1 VTSFRS
7 IWLVALRES
16 TERARSRSY
25 IVSTALTLVIVGV
38 LVGIMVLTSRQTPTY
53 DIGVTGTNPP
63 SLPDTIAATATAT
76 DSLVSVIE
84 YPDEAS
90 VRSAV
95 DDGTIDAA
103 VIDDDVIVVRQSG
116 GSGVEP
122 IVEAALRQARFLTA
136 LTEAGIDPATLIDN
150 RSIAI
155 ESTEPPDDDGDEA
168 VAVIAIVLLF
178 LVITTYGQWVL
189 LGVLEE
195 KSTRVVE
202 QLVSSTSV
210 RSLLA
215 GKVIGVGLLGFAQLA
230 VLIAAGVAVGSA
242 FDAFDLPSSTYATAA
257 WSAVWFVLGFAF
269 YAVMYA
275 AAGSLVSRSEDAQ
288 TAATP
293 VALLGVAAYLVTFG
307 LVLGGEPDSVVA
319 RIISILPPVAPI
331 AYPARIAAGA
341 VPLWENLLAVAVTLA
356 AVVGVVRIA
365 ARIYAGALLAQGSR
379 IKLRQAWRASKELV
393 GR

>member
-1 VTSFRS
+1 MRSFRS

-25 IVSTALTLVIVGV
+25 IVSTVLTLVIVGV
-38 LVGIMVLTSRQTPTY
+38 LVGVMVLTSRQTPAY
-53 DIGVTGTNPP
+53 DVGVTGANPP
-63 SLPDTIAATATAT
+63 SLPATIAATAIAT

-116 GSGVEP
+116 ASGVEP
-122 IVEAALRQARFLTA
+122 IIEAALRQARFFTA

-150 RSIAI
+150 GAIAI
-155 ESTEPPDDDGDEA
+155 EATEPPDDDGDEA
-168 VAVIAIVLLF
+168 VAVVAIVLLF

-230 VLIAAGVAVGSA
+230 VLIAAGVAVGSV

-257 WSAVWFVLGFAF
+257 WAVVWFVLGFAF

-293 VALLGVAAYLVTFG
+293 VALLGVAAYLVTFS
-307 LVLGGEPDSVVA
+307 LVLAAEPDSVVA
-319 RIISILPPVAPI
+319 RIVSMLPPVAPI
-331 AYPARIAAGA
+331 AFPARIAAGA
-341 VPLWENLLAVAVTLA
+341 VPLWEILLAVVVTLA
-356 AVVGVVRIA
+356 AVVGVVRVA
-365 ARIYAGALLAQGSR
+365 ARIYSGALLAQGSR
-379 IKLRQAWRASKELV
+379 IKLRQAWRASRELA

>member
-1 VTSFRS
+1 MKSFRS

-25 IVSTALTLVIVGV
+25 IVSTVLTLVIVGV
-38 LVGIMVLTSRQTPTY
+38 LVGVMVLTDGTTPTY
-53 DIGVTGTNPP
+53 DVGVTGDNPP
-63 SLPDTIAATATAT
+63 TLREAITATATAT
-76 DSLVSVIE
+76 ESIVSVIE
-84 YPDEAS
+84 YPEEAAA
-90 VRSAV
+90 RAAV

-103 VIDDDVIVVRQSG
+103 VIDDDVIVVRQAG

-122 IVEAALRQARFLTA
+122 IIEAALRQTRLLTA
-136 LTEAGIDPATLIDN
+136 LAEAGVDPETLVDTGAISIEATQ
-150 RSIAI
+150 
-155 ESTEPPDDDGDEA
+155 PPDDDGDEA

-230 VLIAAGVAVGSA
+230 VLIAAAVIVGSA

-257 WSAVWFVLGFAF
+257 WSVVWFVLGFAF

-275 AAGSLVSRSEDAQ
+275 AAGSLVSRTEDAQ

-307 LVLGGEPDSVVA
+307 LVLTAEPDAVVV
-319 RIISILPPVAPI
+319 RLVSILPPVAPI
-331 AYPARIAAGA
+331 AFPARIAAGA
-341 VPLWENLLAVAVTLA
+341 VPLWEILLAVVVTVA
-356 AVVGVVRIA
+356 AVVGVVRVA
-365 ARIYAGALLAQGSR
+365 ARIYSGALLAQGSR
-379 IKLRQAWRASKELV
+379 IRLRQAWRASRELA